1 MKERRLPDGV
11 VYASHRRH
19 PLWLWSQNISVT
31 TWLIDTVT
39 TPMLL
44 KMVQSRKIDPALLI
58 THRFKLNETF
68 GRAAKTQALKVII
81 DI

>member
-1 MKERRLPDGV
+1 
-11 VYASHRRH
+11 
-19 PLWLWSQNISVT
+19 
-31 TWLIDTVT
+31 
-39 TPMLL
+39 MLL

-58 THRFKLNETF
+58 THRFKLNRILEAYETF

>member
-1 MKERRLPDGV
+1 
-11 VYASHRRH
+11 
-19 PLWLWSQNISVT
+19 
-31 TWLIDTVT
+31 
-39 TPMLL
+39 MLL